1 MNAHVANAVNAL
13 VLIIISLWA
22 YLATGMASFT
32 ALIPA
37 AFGVVLLACTPG
49 VRSENKLISHIAAL
63 LTLIV
68 LIALLR
74 PFSGAINGDD
84 GLSLLRIS
92 LMMLSSVLALAFFA
106 KSFFAARRRTSQK
119 NQTP

>member
-13 VLIIISLWA
+13 VLIVISLWA

-49 VRSENKLISHIAAL
+49 VKAQNKLISHIAAL

-92 LMMLSSVLALAFFA
+92 LMMLSSVLAIVFFA
-106 KSFFAARRRTSQK
+106 KSFLAARRRTSQK